1 MKIIRTDNEFMVYN
15 DSLKV
20 YNQLPADIYTVE
32 FSKFKGFY
40 LESFDGMKVN
50 EKIYGVHPEKVEK
63 VLKSFSIFERSL
75 GVILSGN
82 KGIGKSLFGKLLAQK
97 ALVQQMPVI
106 IINKWI
112 PGIASFIDSIT
123 QEVMVFFDEFDK
135 TFSNINVGEGN
146 AEPQTE
152 LLGLFDGVS
161 NGKKLYVIT
170 CNDLSRLNEYL
181 VNRPGRF
188 HYHYRFEYPTPD
200 EIKEYLEDKLN
211 KEYYPE
217 INNVIDF
224 SRKVDLNYDCL
235 RAIAFEINTGLT
247 FKEAIKDLN
256 ILNYNSYMSRFNVTA
271 YFSNGTKATCNN
283 VSLNFFDTDK
293 EEMSGYW
300 FTIIGKKKNYVNS
313 VYIEFAPNEIE
324 FNELTFT
331 YSLKGEKVKNVDFD
345 EDDFDNNDEDREFL
359 KTLKENSIIKIDF
372 KKQFKSNSLA
382 YNV

>member
-20 YNQLPADIYTVE
+20 YNQLPADIYTLE

-382 YNV
+382 YNI